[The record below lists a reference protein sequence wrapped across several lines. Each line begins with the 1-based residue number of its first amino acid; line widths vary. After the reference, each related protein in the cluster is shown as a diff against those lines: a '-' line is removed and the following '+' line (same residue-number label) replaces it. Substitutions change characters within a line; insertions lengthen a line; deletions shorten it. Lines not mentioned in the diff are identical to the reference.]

1 MPTVKYI
8 PKKDR
13 CQFCGRESTLLCDM
27 PAGKVVSHARG
38 LGFNST
44 VLTCDKK
51 ICVKCATRV
60 NGYDFCPE
68 CVQKIRDARKGVE
81 E

>member
-1 MPTVKYI
+1 MPIEKYI

-13 CQFCGRESTLLCDM
+13 CEFCGREATLLCDM
-27 PAGKVVSHARG
+27 PRKIVSHARG
-38 LGFNST
+38 SGFNIT

-68 CVQKIRDARKGVE
+68 CVQKIREARKGAE